1 MLRPMQ
7 STNIP
12 SCLSQKQPPLDADL
26 HHLVK
31 EIRESFLSFL
41 DRCKA
46 EQIQT
51 DQDELINTST
61 WLSSSVRRSRTVLSS
76 LPHSLLPRT

>member
-1 MLRPMQ
+1 MQ
-7 STNIP
+7 STDVP
-12 SCLSQKQPPLDADL
+12 FSLSQKQPPLDADL
-26 HHLVK
+26 HYLVK

-76 LPHSLLPRT
+76 WPHSLLPRT